1 MLIFGILKYHILQ
14 LVNMSHIKQLHSF
27 ALIVFIFGCVTA
39 FGQSRDYKAL
49 TVAAYNL
56 ENLFDTINDPNKRD
70 HQNPIGEM
78 SPEEARIV
86 YPKKLANMARVI
98 ADIGTE
104 ETGFPPAILGVS
116 EIENYKVLED
126 LVNQPRLKNYNYGI
140 IHYDSPDRRSIDVAL
155 LYRKD
160 VFKPLYHEPH
170 EVVLYDRND
179 RTKRR
184 YTRDVLYVKGL
195 LDGEE
200 MHFLVN
206 HWPSRGG
213 GEKVSRPNR
222 VKAAK
227 VAKAVIDSVQ
237 AVEPEAKIILM
248 GDLNDGPYNES
259 VKVAIGAI
267 DDRDKLEVPTGIYNP
282 YEAMYKKG
290 AGTIAWRDG
299 LDVFDQ
305 IMFTQPLTRRD
316 DFSSYRYYKAFIFN
330 PPYLITPRGRWKG
343 YPFRSFAGSAWTG
356 GYSDHFPVYIVLIKE
371 LEN

>member
-1 MLIFGILKYHILQ
+1 MLIFEFLKCQNLQ
-14 LVNMSHIKQLHSF
+14 LDNMSKVVRF
-27 ALIVFIFGCVTA
+27 KFGAVVLLFLVYFSPQA
-39 FGQSRDYKAL
+39 QEREYKAL
-49 TVAAYNL
+49 TIAAYNL

-78 SPEEARIV
+78 SPEEARMV
-86 YPKKLANMARVI
+86 YSKKLANMAKVI
-98 ADIGTE
+98 ADIGTKE
-104 ETGFPPAILGVS
+104 AGFPPAIVGVS

-140 IHYDSPDRRSIDVAL
+140 VHYDSPDRRSIDVAL
-155 LYRKD
+155 IYRKD
-160 VFKPLYHEPH
+160 VFKPLYHAPH

-179 RTKRR
+179 RSKRR

-200 MHFLVN
+200 IHFLVN
-206 HWPSRGG
+206 HWPSRSG
-213 GEKVSRPNR
+213 GEKSSRPSR
-222 VKAAK
+222 VKAAQ
-227 VAKAVIDSVQ
+227 VAKGIIDSIQ
-237 AVEPEAKIILM
+237 KVEPEAKIMLM

-267 DDRDKLEVPTGIYNP
+267 DNRDKLEVPYGIYNP

-305 IMFTQPLTRRD
+305 IMFTQPLTRKD

-343 YPFRSFAGSAWTG
+343 YPYRSFANGWTG
-356 GYSDHFPVYIVLIKE
+356 GYSDHYPVYVILIKE
-371 LEN
+371 KE

>member
-1 MLIFGILKYHILQ
+1 MLIFGFLKYKILQ
-14 LVNMSHIKQLHSF
+14 LDNMNGVMSLRSGM
-27 ALIVFIFGCVTA
+27 IVFLLFFFFSLHA
-39 FGQSRDYKAL
+39 QDREYKAV
-49 TVAAYNL
+49 TIAAYNL

-86 YPKKLANMARVI
+86 YPKKLANMAKVI
-98 ADIGTE
+98 ADIGSK
-104 ETGFPPAILGVS
+104 ETGFPPAIVGVS

-140 IHYDSPDRRSIDVAL
+140 IHYDSPDNRSIDVAL

-160 VFKPLYHEPH
+160 IFQPLYHAPH

-184 YTRDVLYVKGL
+184 YTRDILYVKGL

-213 GEKVSRPNR
+213 GEKVSRPSR
-222 VKAAK
+222 VKAAQ

-237 AVEPEAKIILM
+237 KVEPEAKIILM

-259 VKVAIGAI
+259 VKVAIGAV
-267 DDRDKLEVPTGIYNP
+267 DSRDKLEVPYGIYNP

-290 AGTIAWRDG
+290 AGTIGWRDG

-305 IMFTQPLTRRD
+305 IMFTQPLTVRN
-316 DFSSYRYYKAFIFN
+316 DFSSYRFYKAYIFN
-330 PPYLITPRGRWKG
+330 PPYLVTPRGRWKG
-343 YPFRSFAGSAWTG
+343 YPFRSFAGSTWTG
-356 GYSDHFPVYIVLIKE
+356 GYSDHYPVYIMLIKE
-371 LEN
+371 LD